1 MGRRKKK
8 NHVFL
13 VGATEFR
20 QNAPV
25 FRKTKPELDSL
36 RSVVTSEEIDEK
48 EIRKMRENWGLGL

>member
-1 MGRRKKK
+1 RKKK

-25 FRKTKPELDSL
+25 FRRTEPELDSL

-48 EIRKMRENWGLGL
+48 EMRKMRENGV